1 MEDFSQNNKLS
12 YEDKTGWGAT
22 EYKAEPLTID
32 EWEKKIIL
40 ESIERNFH
48 NLSMVCRELKIG
60 RTTLWRK
67 MKKYNIR

>member
-1 MEDFSQNNKLS
+1 MKNFLQNNKIS
-12 YEDKTGWGAT
+12 YEDKTSGRVTQYEA
-22 EYKAEPLTID
+22 KPLTID

-40 ESIERNFH
+40 KSIERNFH

>member
-1 MEDFSQNNKLS
+1 MENSLQKNISSYKDKMNGITIENK
-12 YEDKTGWGAT
+12 T
-22 EYKAEPLTID
+22 EPLTID